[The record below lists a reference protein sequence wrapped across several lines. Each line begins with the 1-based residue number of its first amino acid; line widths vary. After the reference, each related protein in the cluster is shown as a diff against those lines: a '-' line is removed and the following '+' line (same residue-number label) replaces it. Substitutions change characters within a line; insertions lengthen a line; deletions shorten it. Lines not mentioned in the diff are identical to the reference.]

1 MAEVVKDYRK
11 DKAVWEYYNHLILNN
26 YTESLDENGEP
37 KQEPAKEQGQN
48 KKAATDGGQEA
59 TGKVSN
65 IGSNKAS
72 KGGEVVVTGDE
83 FGEYKDIKELRAKA
97 KKYYKEKLQGTSV
110 TNPILGQVNLDDYD
124 VEFTRAGLG
133 KMTATSAKEHKL
145 LLVPHLPELIRT
157 ATKITRSDNVKNKRD
172 ASQYAYLHTEAIID
186 GQKQPVVITI
196 FTDVNGNKYYN
207 HILPIEEKGTKSK
220 DSSVP
225 PAQATQ
231 ESDGIPAIDEPSV
244 TSSIPQG
251 QQEVTHKNTDTRK
264 SIFKKRHDVVTI
276 E

>member
-1 MAEVVKDYRK
+1 MKQELNDYGSSLIDEARSAEN
-11 DKAVWEYYNHLILNN
+11 EG
-26 YTESLDENGEP
+26 GERSAQ
-37 KQEPAKEQGQN
+37 KQEPAGN

-59 TGKVSN
+59 AGKVSN

-145 LLVPHLPELIRT
+145 LLVPHLPELIR
-157 ATKITRSDNVKNKRD
+157 AC
-172 ASQYAYLHTEAIID
+172 
-186 GQKQPVVITI
+186 
-196 FTDVNGNKYYN
+196 
-207 HILPIEEKGTKSK
+207 
-220 DSSVP
+220 
-225 PAQATQ
+225 
-231 ESDGIPAIDEPSV
+231 
-244 TSSIPQG
+244 
-251 QQEVTHKNTDTRK
+251 
-264 SIFKKRHDVVTI
+264 
-276 E
+276 